1 MNKITKAELA
11 RRFNVNQSRINAL
24 LNEKIF
30 ETEDGFIDLDDA
42 RNQKYIELRKK
53 TVPKYTG
60 VPSKEELTDI
70 DDIEDEKLSNTKA
83 VQNNEDI
90 LYEQKVFKYQ
100 QENELLK
107 IKLLKEKKELIDTK
121 LLQQILMQSYE
132 YFFNLLMEVPY
143 DIIDELRDI
152 ILTNS
157 NQNNEDLQLLIKANK
172 EKIYIKGLEATRKAI
187 KSIYE

>member
-24 LNEKIF
+24 LNDKIF
-30 ETEDGFIDLDDA
+30 ETEDGLIDLDDA
-42 RNQKYIELRKK
+42 RNQEYIELRKK

-60 VPSKEELTDI
+60 IPLKEELI
-70 DDIEDEKLSNTKA
+70 DSDDVEDEKLVKENCS
-83 VQNNEDI
+83 QNNNDI

-100 QENELLK
+100 QENELLR

-157 NQNNEDLQLLIKANK
+157 NQNNEDLHFLIKTNK
-172 EKIYIKGLEATRKAI
+172 EKIYVKKGE
-187 KSIYE
+187 